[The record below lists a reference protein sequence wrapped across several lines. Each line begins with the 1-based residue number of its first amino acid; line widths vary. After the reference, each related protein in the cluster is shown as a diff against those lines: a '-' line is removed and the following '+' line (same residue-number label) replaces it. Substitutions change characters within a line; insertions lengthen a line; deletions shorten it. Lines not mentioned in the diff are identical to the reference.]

1 MRLNPAGVSLLTEP
15 NRNWTGAPGSPKR
28 TWAGN
33 DRFRYAFAVRFPK
46 KLWWASPGFPVDLV
60 GVGEP
65 HAAFLT
71 ESRTCEPVWRRV
83 QEIRV
88 ARLIRPTYA
97 EANVGHPSSSY
108 WVLLLRSDGGE
119 ASFFLSLYLSPGGG
133 ALTLAPLLGGC
144 QPSLDGPFWKN
155 TESLLYGPVA
165 YIALA
170 WPNNFPARSVSARTL
185 STNW

>member
-1 MRLNPAGVSLLTEP
+1 MT
-15 NRNWTGAPGSPKR
+15 
-28 TWAGN
+28 
-33 DRFRYAFAVRFPK
+33 RFRVVTCMKSCRMGWKKPQIPPLRYAPVGMTRFRVVTCMKSCRMGWK
-46 KLWWASPGFPVDLV
+46 KQQIPPLRYAPVGMTRFRVVTCMKSCRMGWKKQQIPPLRYAPV
-60 GVGEP
+60 GMTRFRVV
-65 HAAFLT
+65 
-71 ESRTCEPVWRRV
+71 TCMKSCRMGWKKPQIPPLR
-83 QEIRV
+83 
-88 ARLIRPTYA
+88 YA
-97 EANVGHPSSSY
+97 P
-108 WVLLLRSDGGE
+108 
-119 ASFFLSLYLSPGGG
+119 YLSPGGG